1 MPFPPHRPDKPKQ
14 CRFGSPISHTMNGLN
29 AFIDRI
35 NKKLGKGN
43 EIMIN
48 SYQDILENFYI
59 PFNNSGNISD
69 ASPEVRAIFNIID
82 RTYYDKQDYY
92 NSTAGYKYDNAD
104 SRHFVVRTC
113 NSYWNPQVTIRD
125 TNVDPFYLGMA
136 SQAVEREDTII
147 TPDLR
152 GKVFGPLDFSRR
164 DLMAINM
171 QRARD
176 HGLPDFNSARQ
187 AYGLPRIQNF
197 EDLNPLYGILDDV
210 TRSIENL
217 REVYNDNIDLCDIW
231 ACGLAETIPSG
242 SNDLI
247 PADENGYTP
256 PPGPGEL
263 FSEVLFDQ
271 FMRIRHGDRFWYE
284 NYENNGIL
292 TETEFKAISK
302 LTIKK
307 IITLVTNISDD
318 DISDTPFQ
326 INTDTVCP
334 QPFQLSELYM
344 DDCTDLKD
352 FDYYYNNS
360 VWQAPVIWGAAFLY
374 VGLVIML
381 LFMMAAYNQYRREKV
396 IAAGH
401 SRRPKKIDGTDVTSG
416 DGEVLV
422 AYELKAGLKC
432 ETRTVS
438 MKFGP
443 GKCIVLFSGEQV
455 YREVDLRFQT
465 EIKLRRPFNN
475 DRLFCVRIPHEYD
488 IILQCHTPIDRTVF
502 LDKIQGYLS
511 DIGIGVVIEE
521 PLKRQLL
528 KEAYTKRQ
536 RQKLL
541 ENFFKSVFHEGGSDR
556 LEVGENRKDILECE
570 LSRGEFADAMSLK
583 KDSLFVEQMYQL
595 IDQDGNGFISFR
607 EFLDM
612 IVIFAKGSP
621 DDKIKLMFEMYDV
634 DKSGQLS
641 RAEFCK
647 MLRAMMELV
656 NASVSASEMDQLID
670 SMFTSAG
677 FQNKQELTLEDFNV
691 LLRDHKHELSS
702 AHLKV
707 SGVDVE
713 VPEKASASTSA
724 ESETLPSRYRTR
736 ETATARARRTVIK
749 AYGRTTKGD
758 PRERDSV
765 SASTDDTEARNIPL
779 VRRSYTNTKVGRY
792 FAIFIRIIEN
802 YKLHIFWLSIFYFA
816 CAGIF
821 VERAYY
827 YSIEREFAGLRR
839 IAGYGITVTRGA
851 ASGMM
856 FTYSV
861 LLITMARNFITYL
874 RETIFNNYIPFDSY
888 ISFHKIVALT
898 ALGFTLVHCI
908 GHGLNFYHISTQTAN
923 DLTCLFREVYHR
935 SHVLP
940 QFTYWLFLTMTG
952 FASFI
957 LTLVT
962 VIIFVFATQYA
973 RRYTFQ
979 AFWITHHFY
988 IAFYILMFLH
998 GSGRLVQDPLF
1009 GNFFLGPGII
1019 YTIDLIISISR
1030 RKQELTV
1037 IRADILPSLVIG
1049 IYFKRPLSFDYKP
1062 GQWVKIASAAQNPGE
1077 FHSFTISSAPHE
1089 DYLSLHIRA
1098 VGPWTYNFRDH
1109 YNPIHLRGQPYPKV
1123 FIDGPFGEGHQ
1134 DWTQYEVSVLVGG
1147 GIGVT
1152 PFASILK
1159 ELVHRFNIGARVEC
1173 KKVRSLYYACCVFKC
1188 FYSIPFFI
1196 YNFNQVFFIWV
1207 TRSQKQWEW
1216 FTDIIRDVEE
1226 ADTKGLVES
1235 HIFVTQFFDK
1245 FDLRTTMLVGES
1257 GKLWR
1262 RTESKFRSLHTI
1274 FILYMYIPIP
1284 LSYAVHL

>member
-1 MPFPPHRPDKPKQ
+1 MVLFLCFHYQYYYYVLFSPYREGNPTQ
-14 CRFGSPISHTMNGLN
+14 CQFGSPISHTMNGLN
-29 AFIDRI
+29 SFIERI
-35 NKKLGKGN
+35 NKQRGEDN
-43 EIMIN
+43 EIVID
-48 SYQDILENFYI
+48 SYQEILTNFYTPYI
-59 PFNNSGNISD
+59 DRTRNISN
-69 ASPEVRAIFNIID
+69 ATAEVRAIFNIID
-82 RTYYDKQDYY
+82 RTFYTKQDYFD
-92 NSTAGYKYDNAD
+92 STAGYNYSTPAD

-187 AYGLPRIQNF
+187 AYSLPRIQNF

-256 PPGPGEL
+256 PAGPGEL

-284 NYENNGIL
+284 NYENNGLFNEMEIQSIRNL
-292 TETEFKAISK
+292 TMKR
-302 LTIKK
+302 LLM
-307 IITLVTNISDD
+307 LVT
-318 DISDTPFQ
+318 DITHEDIADEPFKVTPEM
-326 INTDTVCP
+326 VCP

-344 DDCTDLKD
+344 DDCSNLED

-360 VWQAPVIWGAAFLY
+360 VWQVPLIWGAAFLY
-374 VGLVIML
+374 VGLVIMI
-381 LFMMAAYNQYRREKV
+381 LFMMAAYNQYRRQKL
-396 IAAGH
+396 AASGRT
-401 SRRPKKIDGTDVTSG
+401 SRAKKIEGRDITTA
-416 DGEVLV
+416 DGEILV
-422 AYELKAGLKC
+422 AWELKAGLKS
-432 ETRTVS
+432 ETRVVS
-438 MKFGP
+438 LKLGP
-443 GKCIVLFSGEQV
+443 GKQLVLFHGQTILRV
-455 YREVDLRFQT
+455 VDLRYQDMIAFHV
-465 EIKLRRPFNN
+465 PF
-475 DRLFCVRIPHEYD
+475 DDKMHFVVKIPKEYD
-488 IILQCHTPIDRTVF
+488 IILRCHGPLDRTVF
-502 LDKIQGYLS
+502 IDKISAYLD
-511 DIGIGVVIEE
+511 DIEIVYQVDEHQ
-521 PLKRQLL
+521 KREMLRRVF
-528 KEAYTKRQ
+528 TKKDRQ
-536 RQKLL
+536 RLL
-541 ENFFKSVFHEGGSDR
+541 ENFFKSVFNEGGKASTVSVSETR
-556 LEVGENRKDILECE
+556 HDILDCE
-570 LSRGEFADAMSLK
+570 LTRQEFADAMSLK

-595 IDQDGNGFISFR
+595 IDKDGNGFISFR

-612 IVIFAKGSP
+612 IVIFSSGSP
-621 DDKIKLMFEMYDV
+621 DDKIKLMFDMYDV
-634 DKSGQLS
+634 DKSGRLS
-641 RAEFCK
+641 REEFKK
-647 MLRAMMELV
+647 MLKAMMELV
-656 NASVSASEMDQLID
+656 NATVNPDQMDQLID
-670 SMFTSAG
+670 SMFTAAG
-677 FQNKQELTLEDFNV
+677 FQTKEELTLEDFNI
-691 LLRDHKHELSS
+691 LLRDHKHELSN
-702 AHLKV
+702 AHMNVKGYDV
-707 SGVDVE
+707 PDVE
-713 VPEKASASTSA
+713 IAEKPSA
-724 ESETLPSRYRTR
+724 EGEAVPSRYRAR
-736 ETATARARRTVIK
+736 ETAPARARRTVLRAYAGKGQGDAKKDDSSKSK
-749 AYGRTTKGD
+749 AHD
-758 PRERDSV
+758 
-765 SASTDDTEARNIPL
+765 IPTL
-779 VRRSYTNTKVGRY
+779 ESRLSNSKIGRY
-792 FAIFIRIIEN
+792 FSIFNRYVEN
-802 YKLHIFWLSIFYFA
+802 YRLHIFWLSIFYFA

-821 VERAYY
+821 VERSYY

-839 IAGYGITVTRGA
+839 IAGYGVTVTRGA
-851 ASGMM
+851 ASAMM

-861 LLITMARNFITYL
+861 LLITMARNFITHL

-898 ALGFTLVHCI
+898 ALGFTLMHCI
-908 GHGLNFYHISTQTAN
+908 GHGINFYHISTQTAN

-935 SHVLP
+935 THVLP

-973 RRYTFQ
+973 RRYTFT
-979 AFWITHHFY
+979 AFWFTHHLY

-1030 RKQELTV
+1030 RKQELAV

-1049 IYFKRPLSFDYKP
+1049 VYFKRPLNFDYKP
-1062 GQWVKIASAAQNPGE
+1062 GQWLKIASAAQNPGE

-1109 YNPIHLRGQPYPKV
+1109 YNPDHLHGQPYPKV

-1159 ELVHRFNIGARVEC
+1159 ELVHRFNIGARIEC
-1173 KKVRSLYYACCVFKC
+1173 QKVC
-1188 FYSIPFFI
+1188 
-1196 YNFNQVFFIWV
+1196 
-1207 TRSQKQWEW
+1207 
-1216 FTDIIRDVEE
+1216 
-1226 ADTKGLVES
+1226 
-1235 HIFVTQFFDK
+1235 
-1245 FDLRTTMLVGES
+1245 
-1257 GKLWR
+1257 
-1262 RTESKFRSLHTI
+1262 
-1274 FILYMYIPIP
+1274 
-1284 LSYAVHL
+1284 